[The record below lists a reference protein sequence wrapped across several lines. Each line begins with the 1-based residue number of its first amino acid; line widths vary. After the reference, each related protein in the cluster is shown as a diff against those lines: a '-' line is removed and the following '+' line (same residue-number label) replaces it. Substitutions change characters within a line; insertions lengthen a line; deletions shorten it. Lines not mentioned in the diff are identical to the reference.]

1 MRPAAAFSRPHNSRL
16 CAFPPVIATTDKEIE
31 YLVRRFTLEKGFAVA
46 GDLDA
51 NDHPV
56 ASGVDPSR
64 FGYDLPVIYVPEIE
78 PLKEHFDA
86 VLVRADGINFTALG
100 IRKYDGRGI
109 AETLSRD
116 HLIEIGEACLRYTGK
131 SSGAKMP
138 VFLNVLEVHP
148 NEPRPEAVE
157 QLNTLRHEL
166 ATDKKKVFVSAYS
179 VGWRSGTVLIRT
191 GRWTVSRGR
200 ARYLRRILKATDEPE
215 HRMVERV
222 ESAGL
227 NLSLVLVGALAG
239 VALALAFRF
248 LLATLGAESGQLYG
262 LADYLGGFTSVG
274 IAVFARRIRAAS
286 AVQAVLAAVCYS
298 LLFYGG
304 LVFAFGAPFSFWMVL
319 NTLVFTL
326 TGFYIGAESEM
337 A

>member
-1 MRPAAAFSRPHNSRL
+1 MQLRARGDAR
-16 CAFPPVIATTDKEIE
+16 ATA
-31 YLVRRFTLEKGFAVA
+31 AVA

-51 NDHPV
+51 DERPV
-56 ASGVDPSR
+56 AGGVDPSR
-64 FGYDLPVIYVPEIE
+64 FGYDLPVIHVPEIE
-78 PLKEHFDA
+78 PLKRHFDA
-86 VLVRADGINFTALG
+86 VLVRADGINFTALA

-109 AETLSRD
+109 AETLSRGD
-116 HLIEIGEACLRYTGK
+116 LIEIGEPCLQYTGE

-138 VFLNVLEVHP
+138 VFLDVLEVHP

-157 QLNTLRHEL
+157 QLNTLRHEH
-166 ATDKKKVFVSAYS
+166 ATDERVFVSAYS
-179 VGWRSGTVLIRT
+179 VGWRPGTVQIQT

-200 ARYLRRILKATDEPE
+200 ARYLRRILKAKGEPE

-222 ESAGL
+222 KSAGL
-227 NLSLVLVGALAG
+227 NLPLVLAGALAG
-239 VALALAFRF
+239 VALALASRF
-248 LLATLGAESGQLYG
+248 ILATLGAESGQLYG
-262 LADYLGGFTSVG
+262 LADYVGGFTSVG